1 MDEVIFSNV
10 APVISVR
17 DLDRAL
23 RRYRKLGFSAHAYE
37 GPDRYG
43 FVERDGVELHVSESP
58 EHDRTRDGAE
68 IYLYV
73 SDADALY
80 GSWSSSGVK
89 GRFIAPHD
97 TPYGLREF
105 AFIDRDGTAHRV
117 GSPLESDR
125 PKSSKAPSKDPP
137 LLGVVAEPI
146 DAEDG

>member
-1 MDEVIFSNV
+1 MDDVTFSHV
-10 APVISVR
+10 APVIAVR

-23 RRYRKLGFSAHAYE
+23 RRYRKLGFSARAYD

-43 FVERDGVELHVSESP
+43 FVERDGVELHLSESP

-80 GSWSSSGVK
+80 TAWSAAGVK
-89 GRFIAPHD
+89 GRFIVPHD

-105 AFIDRDGTAHRV
+105 AFVDRDGTAHRV
-117 GSPLESDR
+117 GSPLLQ
-125 PKSSKAPSKDPP
+125 A
-137 LLGVVAEPI
+137 
-146 DAEDG
+146 

>member
-1 MDEVIFSNV
+1 MDEITFSSV
-10 APVISVR
+10 APVIAVR

-23 RRYRKLGFSAHAYE
+23 RRYRKLGFSTRAYE

-43 FVERDGVELHVSESP
+43 FVERDGVELHLSESP

-80 GSWSSSGVK
+80 ATWSSSEVK
-89 GRFIAPHD
+89 GRFIPPHD

-105 AFIDRDGTAHRV
+105 AFVDRDGTAHRA
-117 GSPLESDR
+117 GSPLRQD
-125 PKSSKAPSKDPP
+125 
-137 LLGVVAEPI
+137 
-146 DAEDG
+146 

>member
-1 MDEVIFSNV
+1 MQLVDNISATRPREDGVMDEVTFSNV

-23 RRYRKLGFSAHAYE
+23 RRYRKLGFAVRAYE
-37 GPDRYG
+37 GPERYG
-43 FVERDGVELHVSESP
+43 FAERDGVELHLSESRD
-58 EHDRTRDGAE
+58 HDRTRDGAE

-80 GSWSSSGVK
+80 ASWSSSGLK

-105 AFIDRDGTAHRV
+105 AFVDRDGTAHRV
-117 GSPLESDR
+117 GSPL
-125 PKSSKAPSKDPP
+125 PQ
-137 LLGVVAEPI
+137 G
-146 DAEDG
+146 